1 MNPHDLLSLTLTGC
15 VALLPTTT
23 PPTSEGMS

>member
-1 MNPHDLLSLTLTGC
+1 MKMHDLLPPILTGC